1 MSGAA
6 KPSGLIRFWKIP
18 FLVGWIAAILLLK
31 LRMDQAVLKGTL
43 TSDPTTG
50 HIYKFAQDQTYY
62 ITANEHFSLLYFEIG
77 IAVFALCYIISSFA
91 TAGSNALWR
100 FLPIDDKDI
109 DPANRRF
116 AVIVTSIG
124 AAFCLAGIVVSYM
137 LR

>member
-1 MSGAA
+1 MNGATT
-6 KPSGLIRFWKIP
+6 PSGLIRFWKIP

-31 LRMDQAVLKGTL
+31 ARMDQTILTGTL
-43 TSDPTTG
+43 MADPTTG

-77 IAVFALCYIISSFA
+77 VAVFALCYIVSSFFS
-91 TAGSNALWR
+91 AGSNALWR

-116 AVIVTSIG
+116 AFIVTSIG
-124 AAFCLAGIVVSYM
+124 AAICLAGIVVSYS